1 MRGRGDPRTYPGFLG
16 MTVVCL
22 VVLYAPLLV
31 VMVYS
36 FNDSISITRWGGVS
50 LRWYAD
56 IFVGPESAKFKAAA
70 WNSLTIA
77 LSAAVASTTIAT
89 AAAVA
94 MVRGGAFRGKALSLA
109 LISMPIMVP
118 EIVTAVATL
127 IFFSAIGFTLG
138 YLSILVAHIVF
149 CIPFAYLP
157 IAARLQ
163 GIDGT
168 YEEAAQDLYAS
179 RGRAFRRVLMPLM
192 APGIFAG
199 FLLAFII
206 SLDDFIITNF
216 IKGAGVE
223 TLPTAIFGSV
233 KQGIKPNIMALSSLM
248 LLVSALVV
256 TLSYV
261 VGRYGERSG
270 D

>member
-1 MRGRGDPRTYPGFLG
+1 MASPDALRRYPGFFP
-16 MTVVCL
+16 MTMTCL
-22 VVLYAPLLV
+22 VILYAPLIV
-31 VMVYS
+31 VMIYS
-36 FNDSISITRWGGVS
+36 FNASPSITVWEGLS
-50 LRWYAD
+50 LRWYQD
-56 IFVGPESAKFKAAA
+56 VFTGIESQKFKAAA

-77 LSAAVASTTIAT
+77 VMAAIASTMIAT
-89 AAAVA
+89 AAAIG
-94 MVRGGAFRGKALSLA
+94 MVRGGAFRGRSLSFA

-127 IFFSAIGFTLG
+127 IFFSFIGFKLG

-163 GIDGT
+163 GIESS
-168 YEEAAQDLYAS
+168 YEEAAQDLYAT
-179 RGRAFRRVLMPLM
+179 RAEAFRHVLMPLM
-192 APGIFAG
+192 APGIIAG

-216 IKGAGVE
+216 VKGAGVE

-233 KQGIKPNIMALSSLM
+233 KQGIKPNIMALSTLM
-248 LLVSALVV
+248 LLVSIIFV
-256 TLSYV
+256 TVSYFV
-261 VGRYGERSG
+261 SRSGERPET
-270 D
+270 